1 MTSIQEFKNYA
12 YHTHK
17 QTKNPT
23 TKKIFHKHWHNM
35 SYTID
40 RKCLEYAIEDI
51 LEQKFS
57 NTFINE
63 LNICARMIEEELF
76 NEAENYD
83 DYVNKSTLQ
92 YRIQQIMPLLMY
104 KNYLSL

>member
-1 MTSIQEFKNYA
+1 MSFL
-12 YHTHK
+12 HK
-17 QTKNPT
+17 FETCTYSTQKPT
-23 TKKIFHKHWHNM
+23 TKKNFHKHWHNM

-40 RKCLEYAIEDI
+40 RKCLEYAIKDI

-63 LNICARMIEEELF
+63 LNICACIIEEELF

-83 DYVNKSTLQ
+83 DYVNESTLQ
-92 YRIQQIMPLLMY
+92 YRIQQIIPLLIH
-104 KNYLSL
+104 KNYLLL